1 MSNFPIEDLK
11 KVAELA
17 RIELTEQELND
28 MSADMGSIL
37 GFIDIIQKTDT
48 AGVIPTSQVTGLA
61 DVWREDVVRPSPIKP
76 KELLA
81 GSPLV
86 QDGYVKVKKVL

>member
-1 MSNFPIEDLK
+1 MSNFPTKELK

-17 RIELTEQELND
+17 RIELTDQELKD
-28 MSADMGSIL
+28 LSEDMGSIL
-37 GFIDIIQKTDT
+37 GFIDKIQKADT

-61 DVWREDVVRPSPIKP
+61 DVWREDVVKPSPIKP

-81 GSPLV
+81 GSPSLH
-86 QDGYVKVKKVL
+86 DGYVKVKKVL